1 MFSNQCFLFSPDIYP
16 GMQLLNH
23 TVVLFLEPSVPS
35 AQWLQQFTLLPTVH
49 KCTLFSMPLPT
60 FVIFM
65 PFMIYKI
72 PFNILTHHYIKI

>member
-35 AQWLQQFTLLPTVH
+35 STMATTIYIPTNCAQVYAFLHALA
-49 KCTLFSMPLPT
+49 
-60 FVIFM
+60 
-65 PFMIYKI
+65 
-72 PFNILTHHYIKI
+72 NICYFHAFYDI